1 MPAGNPAS
9 NAVKHGL
16 SSKMYLPD
24 HALEA
29 ISQLEIQLID
39 LYQPE
44 TETESHVVRE
54 LSVAY
59 WQKQEN
65 DRIHGLAVEKEGRIA
80 SDVFESRQLLKFH
93 QDQAQWRLFPQ
104 FGCDILA
111 RTYLGAQ
118 YFQQIWNDI
127 ANSLS
132 ADISE
137 MTLDQAWNAALTEK
151 SFANIQKIN
160 HDGWWIFARFL
171 SSSLSSDHEIKDW
184 IDRSDATASLSAD
197 QRARQQLIKAPDPDS
212 SKQELL
218 ERARMRAGEW
228 SVITDNLLIQ
238 HEFEKAQF
246 SQTAVG
252 MGLGDEKLMA
262 ASKLAHRYRASAQS
276 LVDKLQR
283 RLDALQK
290 GRELERYRRIQADA
304 RESRSQQK
312 QNDRRYS
319 HAGFELWESD
329 QVAKNGPIPSAFE
342 SIQRRAVYETGIAVE
357 TDLETSLMNSPQCP
371 TVQTFVEPDQNG
383 IQQPE
388 VDEDDFQNW
397 PDSDFTDPDAS
408 RARMVMSGIKVN
420 HEAEQ
425 YCEKFMAE
433 KIRRLRLSSKDSAR
447 SKIHR
452 EIQDGF
458 DCN

>member
-1 MPAGNPAS
+1 MHAGNPAS

-29 ISQLEIQLID
+29 ISQLELQLID

-65 DRIHGLAVEKEGRIA
+65 DRIHGLAVEKEVRIA
-80 SDVFESRQLLKFH
+80 SDVFESQQLLKFH

-104 FGCDILA
+104 FGRDILA

-127 ANSLS
+127 AQSLCP
-132 ADISE
+132 DISE

-171 SSSLSSDHEIKDW
+171 AASRSPDHQIKDW
-184 IDRSDATASLSAD
+184 IDQSGSTASLSAEPL
-197 QRARQQLIKAPDPDS
+197 ARQQLNKVSDPDS

-218 ERARMRAGEW
+218 ERARIRAGEW
-228 SVITDNLLIQ
+228 SAIADNLLIQ

-246 SQTAVG
+246 AQTAVG
-252 MGLGDEKLMA
+252 MGLGDDKLTA
-262 ASKLAHRYRASAQS
+262 ASKLTHRYRASAQS

-283 RLDALQK
+283 RIDALQK

-304 RESRSQQK
+304 RESRIQQK
-312 QNDRRYS
+312 QNERRYTY
-319 HAGFELWESD
+319 AGTELWEAD
-329 QVAKNGPIPSAFE
+329 QVAKNGAIPSAFE

-357 TDLETSLMNSPQCP
+357 TTPETFSMDSPQYP
-371 TVQTFVEPDQNG
+371 AVQSFMEPDQNG
-383 IQQPE
+383 IQGQE
-388 VDEDDFQNW
+388 IREDEFQNW
-397 PDSDFTDPDAS
+397 PDSDFTDPDSS
-408 RARMVMSGIKVN
+408 RARMIMSQIKVN

-433 KIRRLRLSSKDSAR
+433 KIRRLRISSK
-447 SKIHR
+447 
-452 EIQDGF
+452 
-458 DCN
+458 